1 MSHHKGETPLFF
13 SYTKIF
19 IRQPG
24 FIHVCLSLCLIITA
38 KDGCE
43 ALKKAKEH
51 SPDLVVMDIILPMM
65 DGIELM
71 GRILSE
77 RKNVPI
83 IVNTAYGGYRDNF
96 TTWSADAYII
106 KSSDLSELKNKIKE
120 LLGETECS
128 ALRK

>member
-1 MSHHKGETPLFF
+1 MKTILIVEDDKNQLLLYEHE
-13 SYTKIF
+13 
-19 IRQPG
+19 
-24 FIHVCLSLCLIITA
+24 LSLEGYNIIMA

-71 GRILSE
+71 DRILSE